1 MINYEELLYNVKEY
15 ISNDGEKV
23 NDKEQLFDDE
33 GDQKK
38 NELIIFVP
46 LYSYKY

>member
-33 GDQKK
+33 GDQK
-38 NELIIFVP
+38 
-46 LYSYKY
+46 